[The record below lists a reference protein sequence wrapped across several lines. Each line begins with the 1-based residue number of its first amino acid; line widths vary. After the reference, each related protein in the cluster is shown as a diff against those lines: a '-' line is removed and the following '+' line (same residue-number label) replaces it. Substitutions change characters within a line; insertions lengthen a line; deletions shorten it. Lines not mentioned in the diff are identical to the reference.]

1 MAHFGMILF
10 FMVSTHLVVEYAG
23 PWRTVRSDLTWKSY
37 AWRASLVLGLS
48 LIWLMPWLSV
58 GGVFFLLALAVL
70 RETLRW
76 QLSTHQRRLA
86 SRPLL
91 APVVEMVGHLFLI
104 VGWLWAYQ
112 AMASSTQPIR
122 LDAWASCVISPR
134 TIEAVAFLAGLAFA
148 IGGGTVFIRG
158 LLAQAGK
165 SPSESDKTRK
175 PTQQEYGVGRII
187 GDLERTLIF
196 LMALEGQLDA
206 AGLVLAAKSIARFKE
221 FESQE
226 FAEYYLL
233 GTLSSTL
240 WAILV
245 ARAVLLVT
253 GLN

>member
-1 MAHFGMILF
+1 MNEVTLLLF
-10 FMVSTHLVVEYAG
+10 YIASTHVLVEYAG
-23 PWRTVRSDLTWKSY
+23 LWRTVRSDLTWTSY
-37 AWRASLVLGLS
+37 AWRACLFLGLS
-48 LIWLMPWLSV
+48 LIWLIPWLSV
-58 GGVFFLLALAVL
+58 GGVFVLLALGAL

-76 QLSTHQRRLA
+76 QLSTRHRRLA

-91 APVVEMVGHLFLI
+91 APVVEMAGHLFLI
-104 VGWLWAYQ
+104 FGWLWAHQ
-112 AMASSTQPIR
+112 LTATTQPVR
-122 LDAWASCVISPR
+122 LDAWAACVASPR
-134 TIEAVAFLAGLAFA
+134 TVEAVAFLAGLAFA

-165 SPSESDKTRK
+165 SPSEGDSKK
-175 PTQQEYGVGRII
+175 HPTQEEYGVGRII

-196 LMALEGQLDA
+196 LMALQGQLEA

-221 FESQE
+221 FDKQE

-245 ARAVLLVT
+245 AKAVLWVT
-253 GLN
+253 SFI